1 LNWQYR
7 RFAALSVDDLYDLL
21 ALRAEVFVIEQR
33 CVFQDADGHDRHSGH
48 LLGRNANGLLQAYL
62 RVVDPGVKFP
72 QPSLGR
78 VITAAAVRGQGLGHE
93 LVAQG
98 IARCLSAWPGQ
109 AIRISAQ
116 SRLEGYYAR
125 HGFVR
130 QGSDYGEDGIPHC
143 NMLRPGPAALA
154 PSADAT

>member
-1 LNWQYR
+1 LNWHYR
-7 RFAALSVDDLYDLL
+7 RFDALSVDDLYDLL
-21 ALRAEVFVIEQR
+21 ALRSEVFVIEQR
-33 CVFQDADGHDRHSGH
+33 CVFQDADGHDRRSGH
-48 LLGRNANGLLQAYL
+48 LLGRNADGQLQAYL

-78 VITAAAVRGQGLGHE
+78 VITAAAVRGQGLGHG

-98 IARCLSAWPGQ
+98 IACCLAAWPGQ

-116 SRLEGYYAR
+116 SRLAGFYAS

-143 NMLRPGPAALA
+143 EMLRPGLATLA
-154 PSADAT
+154 PSAVTT